1 MSHSRIFELSM
12 DRNKVVKGDWEDD
25 IFDESFFIESIPGC
39 DYVVKQDEQEFLNDI
54 EWFSEVYNIPIKID
68 TMGGKKVGII
78 DRKGV
83 EKLRDDLIKDKHNRI
98 EKIRSLLKKGEED
111 IDMWDISYVAYQDSN
126 FYFIIV
132 DSPDFNNEMDL
143 LKYYLRKDL
152 PDEIFIVGSYDYH
165 I

>member
-78 DRKGV
+78 DKKGV

-111 IDMWDISYVAYQDSN
+111 IDMWDISYVAYQDSD